1 MRKSASR
8 ETYEMSKKD
17 IKNYY
22 RQTMTQCPDKTFEVL
37 IKQVIV
43 YENKIE
49 VSINGLVT
57 QPEEE
62 QTSTKLYTETLTTE
76 RQFKGGAVK
85 TQTKYYD
92 IYLVI

>member
-1 MRKSASR
+1 MLFRSS
-8 ETYEMSKKD
+8 
-17 IKNYY
+17 
-22 RQTMTQCPDKTFEVL
+22 
-37 IKQVIV
+37 
-43 YENKIE
+43 KIE
-49 VSINGLVT
+49 ISLNCLVT

-76 RQFKGGAVK
+76 RQFKGGTTK